1 MTRRISVIRRV
12 RPLPDRISGT
22 LMFVASL
29 LVPLAIVI
37 ASLVP

>member
-12 RPLPDRISGT
+12 RPLPDRVSGS
-22 LMFVASL
+22 LMVAASL

-37 ASLVP
+37 ATLTG